1 MKWTRGQ
8 LSWLLLLS
16 QGFLTTG
23 QRQTTLG
30 ASLQPPASK
39 CSYECVKV
47 YSLHNSN
54 EFDQTNYALDACVKG
69 CDIFSRIEFDRGTH
83 EPLDNLKNCNFS
95 CDDVYEGSLL
105 PACQSGCGFHFDNDV
120 TQPPH
125 QPPAPSFRPRSDAP
139 IPIFTRPMGVSQQP
153 LSSLAPPQRSEAPMI
168 PFRGKNPFFNVFRSQ
183 PGPIIVRKS
192 MNLPIQLP
200 MMPRSLP
207 LSDASHRSMNSS
219 PEFPEASEE
228 GPIITKKIPNGPTV
242 IGFSLPQ
249 LLSKVNSLIPQLTQG
264 GRPRVMEIS
273 INRSPVIEEF
283 HHHQDEMDLPELP
296 RMMEGLFGRKD
307 DNMEPLL
314 REVEELFGDEE
325 DHDNDVEHFMDGS
338 FNNFNDNFNNNFF
351 GRKDDDEE
359 PFSGIFSHFGKMMSS
374 LPQLDSLMPWNNP
387 GNGVGGGK
395 LTVIKAGPGFHEE
408 KSYDIGADGLISEV
422 KPVNMMRD
430 ALEHSNPMDS
440 HFNSEDVEVF
450 EVDSN
455 KKTSEPLVF
464 AEPIE
469 EKVEAAPVM
478 DVRGLEEQEPIKE
491 EKVEPHKGSVEEF
504 TVKDLPY
511 LSVLRN
517 NVEEDARDW
526 SEKILARYRSLAE
539 QEYLDNE
546 CSSRNLSWSDWVS
559 CLHAKV
565 GVPRWLTAATISL
578 GIIFSLWLCLVI
590 PSTAPKRKV
599 KTLFIKGEKPSS
611 AVIKAAEVAAKA
623 KAKEAEAN
631 GFNPGEYM
639 VAVINVD
646 MPPNYLDVTPGSP
659 APSYKSDMAS
669 QVVPGSPAP
678 SYRSVDGEAPK
689 VALEPVH
696 GKKESNA

>member
-30 ASLQPPASK
+30 ASLQPPSPASK

-120 TQPPH
+120 TQPPQ

-168 PFRGKNPFFNVFRSQ
+168 PFRGQNPFFNVFRSQ

-200 MMPRSLP
+200 LMPRSLP
-207 LSDASHRSMNSS
+207 LSDPNQRSLNAS
-219 PEFPEASEE
+219 PEFPDSSEK
-228 GPIITKKIPNGPTV
+228 GPIVTKKIPNGPTV

-325 DHDNDVEHFMDGS
+325 EHDNDVEHFMDDS

-408 KSYDIGADGLISEV
+408 KSYDIGADGHISE
-422 KPVNMMRD
+422 
-430 ALEHSNPMDS
+430 
-440 HFNSEDVEVF
+440 
-450 EVDSN
+450 
-455 KKTSEPLVF
+455 
-464 AEPIE
+464 
-469 EKVEAAPVM
+469 
-478 DVRGLEEQEPIKE
+478 
-491 EKVEPHKGSVEEF
+491 
-504 TVKDLPY
+504 
-511 LSVLRN
+511 
-517 NVEEDARDW
+517 
-526 SEKILARYRSLAE
+526 
-539 QEYLDNE
+539 
-546 CSSRNLSWSDWVS
+546 SS
-559 CLHAKV
+559 
-565 GVPRWLTAATISL
+565 
-578 GIIFSLWLCLVI
+578 
-590 PSTAPKRKV
+590 PS
-599 KTLFIKGEKPSS
+599 I
-611 AVIKAAEVAAKA
+611 
-623 KAKEAEAN
+623 
-631 GFNPGEYM
+631 
-639 VAVINVD
+639 
-646 MPPNYLDVTPGSP
+646 
-659 APSYKSDMAS
+659 
-669 QVVPGSPAP
+669 
-678 SYRSVDGEAPK
+678 
-689 VALEPVH
+689 
-696 GKKESNA
+696 